1 MDEELNDIA
10 KKFVDSLT
18 SEFDKKGLNDTFKG
32 RDSIS
37 YKIESRKIIIEGLA
51 RVLFLVYGRAPG
63 TPPPFGVI
71 RDWVIRKLNP
81 EEGAVWIITKT
92 IVDKIA
98 EKGTDIF
105 RDKAKGLEIELL
117 LQKLN
122 DELLLEITIFEQ
134 ARITNGLIKTWQSPN

>member
-1 MDEELNDIA
+1 MDNPLDQIG
-10 KKFVDSLT
+10 KDFVDGIKQA
-18 SEFDKKGLNDTFKG
+18 FDDKRLNDTG
-32 RDSIS
+32 GARASLS
-37 YKIESRKIIIEGLA
+37 YKVDGKKLIIEGMA
-51 RVLFLVYGRAPG
+51 RVLFLQYGRAPG